1 MGKVVLEQK
10 NIVKVAFCRISVFGG
25 DCTRPKKI
33 FIGGLVTNI
42 CVQGG
47 VGTNNCS
54 YGGVPMP
61 PMKKIFGLVQSPQKA
76 ANSAKRHHAY
86 YISE

>member
-1 MGKVVLEQK
+1 MGKVALEQK
-10 NIVKVAFCRISVFGG
+10 NIVKVVFFRISVFGG
-25 DCTRPKKI
+25 DCTRPKKF
-33 FIGGLVTNI
+33 FIGGLV
-42 CVQGG
+42 
-47 VGTNNCS
+47 TNNCS